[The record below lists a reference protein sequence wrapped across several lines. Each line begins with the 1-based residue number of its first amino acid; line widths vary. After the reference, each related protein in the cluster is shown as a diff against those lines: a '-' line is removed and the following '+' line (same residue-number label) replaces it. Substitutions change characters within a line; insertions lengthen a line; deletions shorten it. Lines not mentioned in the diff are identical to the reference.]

1 MASVASAVPKSTSV
15 TRQLVTLGF
24 VALITRLSIPVV
36 KNLLARRQLMNAS
49 FDPLRLV
56 NTYGAFGSVNDYR
69 NELIVTAAQ
78 NVAGEWKEY
87 EFKVKPGNVMRRPRW
102 ISPFHYRLDWQMWIA
117 ATIGS
122 IDRSSWMYNF
132 LLQLLERNKD
142 VTSLIETD
150 QWAYTEDPAKY
161 IRVDVYRYSFHKHVR
176 GVKGKQPFWD
186 REFVGRFYPRQGIS
200 TVASLKDDLK
210 SLYTY

>member
-1 MASVASAVPKSTSV
+1 MPKPASIA
-15 TRQLVTLGF
+15 RQVLTF
-24 VALITRLSIPVV
+24 SFIALIARLNVPVI

-69 NELIVTAAQ
+69 NELVVKAAQ
-78 NVAGEWKEY
+78 NITGEWKEY

-102 ISPFHYRLDWQMWIA
+102 ISPYHYRLDWQMWIA
-117 ATIGS
+117 ATIGR
-122 IDRSSWMYNF
+122 IERSPWVYNF
-132 LLQLLERNKD
+132 LLQLLQRNQD
-142 VTSLIETD
+142 VTALLEN
-150 QWAYTEDPAKY
+150 DPFADAEEPPRF

-186 REFVGRFYPRQGIS
+186 REQVGRFYPRQGLSTIS
-200 TVASLKDDLK
+200 SLKSDIK
-210 SLYTY
+210 SLYCY